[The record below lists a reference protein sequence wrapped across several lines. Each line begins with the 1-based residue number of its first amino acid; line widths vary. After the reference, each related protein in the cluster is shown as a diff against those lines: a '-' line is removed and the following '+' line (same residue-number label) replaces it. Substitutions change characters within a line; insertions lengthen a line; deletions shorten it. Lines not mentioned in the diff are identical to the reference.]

1 MHNGFSIG
9 RIFGIDITID
19 WSWSLIFLLLVW
31 YLGGAVFAQAGLGR
45 AQGLPVGNITR
56 FLFGG
61 VATIQREPASPRGEV
76 LLALVGPLTSLVLG
90 ALVLWWGRVSTGL
103 LGTGAAASGVLLALS
118 PLSVAVVL
126 IGVI

>member
-90 ALVLWWGRVSTGL
+90 ALLLWWGWVSAGL
-103 LGTGAAASGVLLALS
+103 LGTVTAAPGVLLAPS
-118 PLSVAVVL
+118 PLSILLL
-126 IGVI
+126 IVEI